1 METKVTLEKRHIHC
15 LTNNDL
21 KDEFVAG
28 ITSILQ
34 GQEAQA
40 SCSHM
45 EKVFYNLVH
54 GHTAKVIPG
63 IPKFDST
70 GMKNSELDRYN
81 KVQAGKVP
89 STGLDHSYKD
99 LQFKPITS
107 LEKEYLSNLY
117 NECQSRINR
126 KHGDAKYRRFISYL
140 EEVMKHCADSG
151 ELV

>member
-1 METKVTLEKRHIHC
+1 MLENSDTDI
-15 LTNNDL
+15 
-21 KDEFVAG
+21 KDEFIAG
-28 ITSILQ
+28 IICISK
-34 GQEAQA
+34 GKEPQA

-81 KVQAGKVP
+81 KIQAGKVP
-89 STGLDHSYKD
+89 STGLDLSYTD
-99 LQFKPITS
+99 LTFKPITT
-107 LEKEYLSNLY
+107 LDKGYLSKLY
-117 NECQSRINR
+117 NDCQSRINR

-151 ELV
+151 EL